1 MVRRIVP
8 YVSNTH
14 HLKESLVCI
23 QDVVATRP
31 QQSNLLDLGPNIQVS
46 EPQALEE
53 ATEEDHYPKLHQQ
66 ISNFMTARVMGLSN
80 VGIEIPYN
88 YGILVPET
96 GQSILQ
102 IREVLRVGGGEILSD
117 K

>member
-1 MVRRIVP
+1 M
-8 YVSNTH
+8 
-14 HLKESLVCI
+14 L
-23 QDVVATRP
+23 
-31 QQSNLLDLGPNIQVS
+31 
-46 EPQALEE
+46 EPQALAEVL
-53 ATEEDHYPKLHQQ
+53 EDVHHTKLHQQ
-66 ISNFMTARVMGLSN
+66 IRDFLTARVMGISN
-80 VGIEIPYN
+80 VSIEIPYN